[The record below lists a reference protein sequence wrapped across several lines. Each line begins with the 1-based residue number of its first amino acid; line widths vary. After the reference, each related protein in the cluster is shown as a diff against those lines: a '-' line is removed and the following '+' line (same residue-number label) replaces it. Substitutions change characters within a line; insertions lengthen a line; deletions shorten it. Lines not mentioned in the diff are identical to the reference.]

1 MNVIKNLNNNL
12 NKTLNGI
19 YSEYCSHRGKDSLND
34 TNNIIAWHILFVI
47 ITPIFLYTHYGFKS
61 FRYYL
66 PLIDLCAAGFVY
78 IGSKHFKTSED
89 PTRKEHYFNGLY
101 ELIPKNTL
109 SYVSSNIINL
119 LALAGVAIHSILWA
133 ENKGVLTGIGVA
145 IVMYLV
151 TYLMPSLLLPTI
163 IDTVTEK
170 IDKYVLNDLIKKNK
184 YLKKGRIIEEFVL
197 SVGIIAL
204 LLVFEGYMIKTLIL
218 EE

>member
-34 TNNIIAWHILFVI
+34 TTNILAWHIVFVI
-47 ITPIFLYTHYGFKS
+47 IIPVFLYNKYGYKS

-89 PTRKEHYFNGLY
+89 HTTKEHYFNGLY
-101 ELIPKNTL
+101 ELIPKNIV
-109 SYVSSNIINL
+109 SYVSTNIINL
-119 LALAGVAIHSILWA
+119 LALSGVAIHSILWA
-133 ENKGVLTGIGVA
+133 EHRGVLTGIGVA
-145 IVMYLV
+145 IIMYFV
-151 TYLMPSLLLPTI
+151 TYLMPTLLLPTI
-163 IDTVTEK
+163 IDTATEK
-170 IDKYVLNDLIKKNK
+170 IDEYVLNDLIKKNK
-184 YLKKGRIIEEFVL
+184 YLQKGRIIEELVL
-197 SVGIIAL
+197 SVGIIVL
-204 LLVFEGYMIKTLIL
+204 LLVLEGYIIKELVL